1 VKRNWK
7 KWLLLSAVF
16 LLVFPYQALAMKVVI
31 DPGHGGKD
39 PGAVGV
45 NGLKE
50 KDVTLDI
57 GLKVRQ
63 ALRAKGIEV
72 AMTRE
77 TDTYVSLQ
85 DRVSF
90 TNRQLADLFVS
101 IHANSSNGNAKGTE
115 VLYYDAAFPQPEYPA
130 SPEMEALTEYSKQL
144 AQSLQST
151 FVTEIGTKDR
161 KIKPDAAYVI
171 RKGTIPSAL
180 VETAFIDNVDDAKLL
195 ASPTDRT
202 RMANAIADGIAKLAP
217 ATLFPDTLGHWS
229 RDAVL
234 RMYKKGWIS
243 GYNNMFRPDDSITRA
258 EFVAL
263 MNKVFDFSKLSPLP
277 DPLPEKNNPSPD
289 SFTDLS
295 RNHWAYNQLAQA
307 IRLHILS
314 GYGNGKIKPDKPIS
328 RAEVATVFQLLREA
342 SGKSGPATP
351 GTSHPFTDVPSGYW
365 AEQNINTLKK
375 AGIINGVTSTTFAP
389 EKNMLR
395 GESAALLDNYSSN

>member
-1 VKRNWK
+1 MKRNWK

-31 DPGHGGKD
+31 DPGHGGRD
-39 PGAVGV
+39 SGAVGV
-45 NGLKE
+45 SGLKE

-63 ALRAKGIEV
+63 ALRAKGIEG

-101 IHANSSNGNAKGTE
+101 IHANSTVGGANGNAKGTE
-115 VLYYDAAFPQPEYPA
+115 VLYYDAAFPQPDYPA

-195 ASPTDRT
+195 ASPTGRT
-202 RMANAIADGIAKLAP
+202 QMANAIADGIAKLAP
-217 ATLFPDTLGHWS
+217 VTFPDTLGHWS

-277 DPLPEKNNPSPD
+277 GKNNPSPD

-307 IRLHILS
+307 IRLNILS
-314 GYGNGKIKPDKPIS
+314 GYGNGKIEPDKPIS

-351 GTSHPFTDVPSGYW
+351 GTSQPFTDVPSGYW
-365 AEQNINTLKK
+365 AEKYINTLKK
-375 AGIINGVTSTTFAP
+375 TGIINGVTSTTFAP
-389 EKNMLR
+389 EKDMLR
-395 GESAALLDNYSSN
+395 GESAALLDNYSN